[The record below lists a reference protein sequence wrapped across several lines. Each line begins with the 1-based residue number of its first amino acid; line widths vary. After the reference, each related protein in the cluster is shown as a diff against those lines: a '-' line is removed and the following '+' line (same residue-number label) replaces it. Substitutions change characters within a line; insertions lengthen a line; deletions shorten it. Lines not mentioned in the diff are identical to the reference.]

1 MLGNVA
7 ANLLAD
13 IIWLPIGWLILR
25 FARRVLREIR
35 GTLAAQDAVLA
46 EHGDLAKT
54 HRAETAAL
62 ADSVTVLHERLD
74 AATGG
79 AP

>member
-1 MLGNVA
+1 MLGSVA

-25 FARRVLREIR
+25 VGRRVLREIR
-35 GTLAAQDAVLA
+35 EEFAAQDAVLA
-46 EHGDLAKT
+46 VHTDLAET

-62 ADSVTVLHERLD
+62 TDTVVALHERLD
-74 AATGG
+74 AATGDT
-79 AP
+79 P